1 MFQCIFAGEYNHLL
15 TPYCSQ
21 ANCIEANVNKIV
33 ELNMSL
39 FYHVVQ
45 PSFHDRQWY
54 PFVDTET
61 KSAYTIMKAVFIN
74 HIIS

>member
-1 MFQCIFAGEYNHLL
+1 
-15 TPYCSQ
+15 
-21 ANCIEANVNKIV
+21 
-33 ELNMSL
+33 MSL

-61 KSAYTIMKAVFIN
+61 KSAYTIVTFFGKTYTN
-74 HIIS
+74 DISLNG